1 MTPHLTRRRE
11 SGEVKPGMN
20 NVFRRVHETAHGCHA
35 RLEAVRRADRQYA
48 TSAPGGVSRRKRP
61 ASKAVNAMVNVR
73 WSSPRMSACAVNCR
87 PTPRARLSPPGEPR
101 SPRSI
106 PIVNAVAPKPR
117 VIDYHRQSTC
127 GDTHARGHVN
137 RVCRADESRAARVG
151 RSWKQRVER
160 LQGRIVRPPVP
171 RRQIG
176 ANTDAGRPPQ

>member
-35 RLEAVRRADRQYA
+35 ALEAVRRADRQYA

-87 PTPRARLSPPGEPR
+87 PRRARDSHLRGEPR
-101 SPRSI
+101 SPRFHTTHRERCG
-106 PIVNAVAPKPR
+106 AKPR
-117 VIDYHRQSTC
+117 VIDHHRQSTC
-127 GDTHARGHVN
+127 GARTLGVTSIEF
-137 RVCRADESRAARVG
+137 AGPTSPARP
-151 RSWKQRVER
+151 E
-160 LQGRIVRPPVP
+160 
-171 RRQIG
+171 
-176 ANTDAGRPPQ
+176 